1 MHKSQTESYL
11 NSLHCPPCQTHNF
24 YNNLI
29 NLTSCFS
36 TMVRNAAKL
45 TTTSPAG
52 SLIKLRCGCRCWRL
66 VVQDRRNTRGTSTWD
81 NHQHVRVGGFSA
93 GCRHANVSCVCCSRP
108 AYRLGSVLYCES
120 QILQWA
126 LVWLTGARCR
136 ADISLYLQ
144 RYSKDAPKNWFNVN
158 RFSVVSTS
166 LGRCA

>member
-126 LVWLTGARCR
+126 LAWLTGARCR
-136 ADISLYLQ
+136 ADISLYLC
-144 RYSKDAPKNWFNVN
+144 NVTLKML
-158 RFSVVSTS
+158 RKTDLTWICSQ
-166 LGRCA
+166 